1 MKKVLWFSIVGLF
14 FLLYSVT
21 SAENTKPPFSVGER
35 LRYFIYAAKL
45 YVGYQTIELESVEKI
60 NNIDVYKLSGNSKS
74 AFLVS
79 IIYRLDDKWTIFME
93 KSTLLPIRVEKD
105 MVEGRSSGYFIYEID
120 QENNTVVI
128 QDRAGGKQEIVNSQ
142 NLVFDLFSLLYF
154 FRSNPSLFE
163 ETFTFDFLE
172 SHNVHTVHFQ
182 DEGEVEVII
191 PRISKKREV
200 IARKLRQVGGLGIE
214 IYVSND
220 ELRLPLKLVSPAILP
235 RDKRLMIE
243 LYIDRYTPGVE
254 QTAIP
259 EVYRRL
265 SY

>member
-1 MKKVLWFSIVGLF
+1 MKKAIGYYTVGIF
-14 FLLYSVT
+14 FLIYSIT
-21 SAENTKPPFSVGER
+21 WAENTKPPFSVGER

-60 NNIDVYKLSGNSKS
+60 NNIDVYKLKGNSRS

-79 IIYRLDDKWTIFME
+79 IIYRLDDKWTIFID

-105 MVEGRSSGYFIYEID
+105 MVEGRSRGYFIYDID
-120 QENNTVVI
+120 QENNTVII
-128 QDRAGGKQEIVNSQ
+128 QDKTGGKREVVNSQ

-182 DEGEVEVII
+182 DEGEVEIII

-200 IARKLRQVGGLGIE
+200 IARKLKQVGGIGIE

-235 RDKRLMIE
+235 GDKRLMIE
-243 LYIDRYTPGVE
+243 LYIDRYAPGVE
-254 QTAIP
+254 QKVIP